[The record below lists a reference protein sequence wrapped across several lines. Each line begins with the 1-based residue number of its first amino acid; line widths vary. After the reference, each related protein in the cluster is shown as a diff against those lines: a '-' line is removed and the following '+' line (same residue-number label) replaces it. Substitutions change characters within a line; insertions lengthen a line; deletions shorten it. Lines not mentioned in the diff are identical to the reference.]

1 MSLKGTLNKLTQ
13 SNICFIT
20 ASDDTDTPTSR
31 VQLPAMDRS
40 SGKLV
45 DLTLVSKYY
54 PVANY
59 SYPRKDSTSPT
70 SPTFPIS
77 SRYSSNSSSRGRESL
92 GSEGSAPGLIE
103 DRTDSEVSVDDDYQ
117 YHAHTA
123 ELWDSFWPHRES
135 TKTNLDSFPAPNKQ
149 YPALM
154 PSPRVK
160 KQYTCLGERIPS
172 SWPLATGS
180 AAPSR
185 TQTRKAAATYSPFPK
200 LPSPPPTKNLP
211 PIPVPKDK
219 NPSRPS
225 TSGGRTPVR
234 PPRPAEA
241 LLAPCMQHIAFV
253 PVSSAVA
260 DYIIQDPSPV
270 SPTDDCRRPR
280 TSCGQRPR
288 KTADE
293 ASLNRRSHCTIY
305 SVISH
310 SATHL
315 PVPEIRPSPPRA
327 PRHFKSFAALPRVQ
341 TEQLAQEPHSVFEDD
356 SDCEDGHSRK
366 FFSFH
371 KRSDSTYKR
380 RRNRSNTTPTAQQKC
395 AEKNDTPFLSSTSTH
410 QKRHGH
416 DVFGRL
422 LGRRSR

>member
-1 MSLKGTLNKLTQ
+1 
-13 SNICFIT
+13 
-20 ASDDTDTPTSR
+20 
-31 VQLPAMDRS
+31 MDRS
-40 SGKLV
+40 YGKLV

-70 SPTFPIS
+70 SATFS
-77 SRYSSNSSSRGRESL
+77 CNSRYSSNSSSSSRGRESL

-123 ELWDSFWPHRES
+123 ELWDSFWPHHES
-135 TKTNLDSFPAPNKQ
+135 TKANHDSFSVPDKQ
-149 YPALM
+149 YPALI

-160 KQYTCLGERIPS
+160 KQYMCLGERIPP
-172 SWPLATGS
+172 SWPLATAS

-200 LPSPPPTKNLP
+200 PPSPPPTKKLP
-211 PIPVPKDK
+211 SIPVSKDK
-219 NPSRPS
+219 KPSRPS
-225 TSGGRTPVR
+225 ISGGRTPVR
-234 PPRPAEA
+234 PPRPAETV
-241 LLAPCMQHIAFV
+241 LTPCMQHIGFV
-253 PVSSAVA
+253 PVSTAVA

-270 SPTDDCRRPR
+270 APIDCRRPR
-280 TSCGQRPR
+280 TSCGQGPR

-293 ASLNRRSHCTIY
+293 ASLNRLSHCTIY

-315 PVPEIRPSPPRA
+315 PAPEIRPSPPRA
-327 PRHFKSFAALPRVQ
+327 PRHFKSLAALPRVQ
-341 TEQLAQEPHSVFEDD
+341 TEQMEQEPHSVFEDD

-380 RRNRSNTTPTAQQKC
+380 RRNRSNTTPAAQQKC
-395 AEKNDTPFLSSTSTH
+395 ADKDDIRPLSSTSTH